1 MLDVLHVFLEESY
14 SLSTN
19 EHVLRV
25 SAARESIYQNLYEV
39 EYPYAADRPN
49 NASKFSNPEDFD
61 VEDDESEEI
70 KIFNPKARK
79 PYVPPTNVNPDSAK
93 PFGSIL
99 DAPIG

>member
-1 MLDVLHVFLEESY
+1 
-14 SLSTN
+14 
-19 EHVLRV
+19 
-25 SAARESIYQNLYEV
+25 V
-39 EYPYAADRPN
+39 EYPYAAEKQN
-49 NASKFSNPEDFD
+49 NANRFSNPEDFD
-61 VEDDESEEI
+61 VEEEDSSEEI